1 MTNQQNNTDPN
12 VHSLDKRVA
21 VLETQSASQSKQITQ
36 IHEDMEE
43 QKKLTIRILEN
54 LRAYREADARER
66 RRLFAGVL
74 LTLLGVAITL
84 TLALLDLDT

>member
-1 MTNQQNNTDPN
+1 MTNQNSQDPN

-54 LRAYREADARER
+54 LRSYREADARER
-66 RRLFAGVL
+66 RRLFGGVL
-74 LTLLGVAITL
+74 LTLLGVLITVI
-84 TLALLDLDT
+84 LAFLDLNG